1 MKRILLNM
9 AAAAVLLSAAAC
21 SNERHADEMVKG
33 ESVAGADTMGVASE
47 PSMNTAPPDTAPAPD
62 TAAAPN

>member
-1 MKRILLNM
+1 MKRILLNL
-9 AAAAVLLSAAAC
+9 AAVAVLLSAASC

-47 PSMNTAPPDTAPAPD
+47 PSINTDSTNAPTAPGTTDPS
-62 TAAAPN
+62 N